1 MKFFTLVMLVTIF
14 GITTIQCEP
23 EPMARPTRP
32 KVFTS
37 PEELQEYLK
46 DVKGYYWLNGKARY
60 GKRAGGNA
68 FPAFYLGYPWNTL
81 RFILDTHRHFQQQK
95 EDKNKP
101 IKGQIIFRNNFRNFQ
116 DTDSKKQIF
125 RNNAPENLSDMIDKY
140 YDDVE

>member
-46 DVKGYYWLNGKARY
+46 DVKGYYWLNGKAR
-60 GKRAGGNA
+60 
-68 FPAFYLGYPWNTL
+68 
-81 RFILDTHRHFQQQK
+81 
-95 EDKNKP
+95 
-101 IKGQIIFRNNFRNFQ
+101 
-116 DTDSKKQIF
+116 
-125 RNNAPENLSDMIDKY
+125 
-140 YDDVE
+140 

>member
-1 MKFFTLVMLVTIF
+1 MKSFVLVILVTIF
-14 GITTIQCEP
+14 GITIIQCEP

-37 PEELQEYLK
+37 PEELRRYLDLVK
-46 DVKGYYWLNGKARY
+46 DYYSINGKARY

-95 EDKNKP
+95 EDKSKP
-101 IKGQIIFRNNFRNFQ
+101 IKEQINFRNFQ
-116 DTDSKKQIF
+116 DNDTKKQIF
-125 RNNAPENLSDMIDKY
+125 RNNPSENLSDMIDNY